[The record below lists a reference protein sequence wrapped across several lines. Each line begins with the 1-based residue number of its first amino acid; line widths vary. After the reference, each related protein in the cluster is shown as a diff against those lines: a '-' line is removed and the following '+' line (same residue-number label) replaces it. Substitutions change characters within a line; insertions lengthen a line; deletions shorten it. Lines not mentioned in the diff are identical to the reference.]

1 MFGPAGAA
9 QLQNALRVLRVLHVL
24 LGFLL
29 KRKIAAPGQ

>member
-9 QLQNALRVLRVLHVL
+9 QLQNALRLLRVLHVL

>member
-9 QLQNALRVLRVLHVL
+9 QLQDDLRILRVLHVL

-29 KRKIAAPGQ
+29 KRQIAAPGQ

>member
-1 MFGPAGAA
+1 MLGPAAAA
-9 QLQNALRVLRVLHVL
+9 QLQNDLRVLRVLHVL